1 MFKSISKRKF
11 NKVSQIKEI
20 YKQAYTYSMNANNVS
35 FKLAA
40 FLGYLQSIIEND
52 KFLSENYFKILLINK
67 SCVSFKSMPFEVV
80 STTCIASLIG
90 FCATLNAFVAF
101 NMLIGFVTP
110 EVIPNTIL

>member
-1 MFKSISKRKF
+1 MFKCISKRKF

-20 YKQAYTYSMNANNVS
+20 YKQAYTYSMNANNIS

-67 SCVSFKSMPFEVV
+67 SLAKEFSNY
-80 STTCIASLIG
+80 CIKLSDASAITRKDAKLTK
-90 FCATLNAFVAF
+90 CLKN
-101 NMLIGFVTP
+101 L
-110 EVIPNTIL
+110 

>member
-1 MFKSISKRKF
+1 MFKCICKRKF

-20 YKQAYTYSMNANNVS
+20 YNQAYTYSMNANNIS

-67 SCVSFKSMPFEVV
+67 SLAKEFSNYCIKLSDA
-80 STTCIASLIG
+80 ST
-90 FCATLNAFVAF
+90 VARKDTKLAKCLK
-101 NMLIGFVTP
+101 NL
-110 EVIPNTIL
+110 